1 MILPLPVAHLITL
14 PIVCHVRVRAAV
26 KAPPRKKLAERR
38 ARFSS
43 AGPWIQKSLR
53 GKKTRREEK
62 ERIRETVAGKS
73 SVTSSRRI
81 RTCLLKAIVFCF
93 WEKQRRRV
101 APKTQKKKKPCAHDW
116 RAWPAPRRRRAL
128 LCSAVCKE
136 EGNHYW
142 PTCRHRLCRELMRM
156 ATGRHEHVQREMD
169 EERHRFSMARAKF
182 CKV

>member
-101 APKTQKKKKPCAHDW
+101 APKTQKKKKLVRMIGVHGRRLVVVALCFALQS
-116 RAWPAPRRRRAL
+116 AKKKATIIGQPAGTG
-128 LCSAVCKE
+128 SAE
-136 EGNHYW
+136 
-142 PTCRHRLCRELMRM
+142 
-156 ATGRHEHVQREMD
+156 
-169 EERHRFSMARAKF
+169 S
-182 CKV
+182 